1 MSLKKGTKDVSLLT
15 KIPPNVEPKTV
26 TTNGVYV
33 ASDEGLDGYSQVS
46 VETSGVDIN
55 EYLSDTITS
64 GSSALGGWA
73 KTLLKFRE
81 PLIVQGINASHMF
94 AYCPLTTIPQIDTS
108 NITSTYNM
116 FKNCTNIT
124 TIPSL
129 NTSKVTYMNSMFQH
143 CDSLITIPQLDTSKV
158 TDFAFMFD
166 YCGKLELV
174 PELDT
179 SSATNIRSMFAN
191 CSSLTTIPLFNTSKV
206 NSIAYMFEKCS
217 NLVSIPQLDTSNVTG
232 MYNVFVNCTHLT
244 TIPKLNT
251 SKVKE
256 MAYAFL
262 NCIALTT
269 LGGFENLGQAYL
281 TTANANFS
289 NYTLDLHYATLLT
302 HESLMNVINNLYD
315 IGTAGVQ
322 TQQLIVGSTNLA
334 KLTAEEIAIATSK
347 GWTVS

>member
-15 KIPPNVEPKTV
+15 KIPPNVEPKTI
-26 TTNGVYV
+26 TTNGTYV
-33 ASDEGLDGYSQVS
+33 ASDEGLDGYSQVE
-46 VETSGVDIN
+46 VATSGVDIN

-64 GSSALGGWA
+64 GSQTLGGWA

-81 PLIVQGINASHMF
+81 PLTIQGISASYMF

-108 NITSTYNM
+108 NITSTYCM

-129 NTSKVTYMNSMFQH
+129 NTSKVTYMNSTFQH

-158 TDFAFMFD
+158 TDFSFMFD

-179 SSATNIRSMFAN
+179 SSATNMRSMFAN

-206 NSIAYMFEKCS
+206 GSIAYMFEKCS

-232 MYNVFVNCTHLT
+232 IYNMFVDCTHLT

-256 MAYAFL
+256 ISYAFL
-262 NCIALTT
+262 NCVALTT

-281 TTANANFS
+281 TTANANNS

-315 IGTAGVQ
+315 IGSAGVK
-322 TQQLIVGSTNLA
+322 TQKLIVGSTNLA
-334 KLTAEEIAIATSK
+334 KLTAEEIAIATEK
-347 GWTVS
+347 GFSVS

>member
-15 KIPPNVEPKTV
+15 KIPPNVAPKTI
-26 TTNGVYV
+26 TTNGAYV
-33 ASDEGLDGYSQVS
+33 ASDEGLDGYSEVN
-46 VETSGVDIN
+46 VETAGVDIN

-81 PLIVQGINASHMF
+81 PLTVQGTNASYMF

-108 NITSTYNM
+108 NITYTYNM

-129 NTSKVTYMNSMFQH
+129 NTSKVTYMNSMFQY

-166 YCGKLELV
+166 YCEKLETV

-179 SSATNIRSMFAN
+179 SSATNMRSMFAN

-217 NLVSIPQLDTSNVTG
+217 NLVSIPQLDTSNATG
-232 MYNVFVNCTHLT
+232 MYNVFVDCTHLT

-256 MAYAFL
+256 MAYAFF

-281 TTANANFS
+281 TTANANYS

-322 TQQLIVGSTNLA
+322 TQQLILGSTNIA